1 MHLSSVVRASIAP
14 MPEQAMRLSTRL
26 TIAMVALVL
35 VTATAIGL
43 LTYRNVV
50 AIALPRGLD
59 RIDTYARVL
68 ATGLEDSVRGARADV
83 IGFRASLAV
92 FDIMTANLK
101 SGIDPA

>member
-1 MHLSSVVRASIAP
+1 
-14 MPEQAMRLSTRL
+14 MRLSTRL

-59 RIDTYARVL
+59 RIDTHAHIVATVLEALFAVLERTRLVSARL
-68 ATGLEDSVRGARADV
+68 A
-83 IGFRASLAV
+83 
-92 FDIMTANLK
+92 
-101 SGIDPA
+101 P